1 VLVQYSIR
9 PPMLAL
15 VSPGL
20 YASTPPN
27 RTRLSSYCW
36 STRKRMTIG
45 TVIRTEIAPNIFRDA
60 PVAIHWLLRQGLN
73 GDKEGQGS
81 SFLL

>member
-1 VLVQYSIR
+1 
-9 PPMLAL
+9 
-15 VSPGL
+15 
-20 YASTPPN
+20 
-27 RTRLSSYCW
+27 
-36 STRKRMTIG
+36 MTIG